1 MSEISY
7 LVKLKEQLVAF
18 LDELIEAYP
27 KETDFVI
34 FRIFVKDQ
42 IPIVTIMGYVI
53 KNLCPLEKRV
63 KAREEDLLL
72 NHNLLFEE
80 FDTKKLNKVNYFR
93 RLWQSK
99 DTDRDDK
106 ETIWRWFE
114 SFIEIGLAY
123 KALKEKESSSS

>member
-7 LVKLKEQLVAF
+7 LTKLRDQMVLF

-42 IPIVTIMGYVI
+42 IPAKVIMTYIVN
-53 KNLCPLEKRV
+53 NLCPLQEKV
-63 KAREEDLLL
+63 KARDEDLLL
-72 NHNLLFEE
+72 NHNLLFGE
-80 FDTKKLNKVNYFR
+80 FDPKRMNKVNYFR
-93 RLWQSK
+93 KLWLSK

-114 SFIEIGLAY
+114 SFIELGLAY
-123 KALKEKESSSS
+123 TKLKEKEDNS